1 MNEVPERYVEMGGR
15 GIMRSLTMPEV
26 EPYVLAAR
34 REAEV
39 AILPVLADLEARI
52 MSAMADPTVDAD
64 TDDGNAARLAYEDC
78 LSMLRDEE
86 THP

>member
-1 MNEVPERYVEMGGR
+1 MNVPERYVEMGGR

-52 MSAMADPTVDAD
+52 MAALAPVMDED
-64 TDDGNAARLAYEDC
+64 TDDGNAARLAYENC
-78 LSMLRDEE
+78 LAMLRDEE